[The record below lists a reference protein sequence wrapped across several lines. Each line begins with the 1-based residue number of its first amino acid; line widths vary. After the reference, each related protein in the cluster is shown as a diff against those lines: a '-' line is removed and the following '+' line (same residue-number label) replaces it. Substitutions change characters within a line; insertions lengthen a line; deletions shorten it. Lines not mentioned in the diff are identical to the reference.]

1 MSRDYILCVDDE
13 QAVLNQLSAQL
24 TRRFGATH
32 RVECAESAE
41 EALALIPELSAEGD
55 VQLVICDQVMP
66 GMKGDRF
73 LAIVNRQWPEVMKVL
88 LTGQAGLASAIYAIN
103 NAGLHRYVEK
113 PWEAEDLNLTVEGL
127 LTQYDLRRALRLY
140 HDRLGRQTRELRAL
154 HATARELSVCTE
166 AEDALGVAADAARR
180 LASAR
185 VAVAAALTSSGLP
198 VWDRGA
204 AVGLPAQT
212 RRQVESRLA
221 DARARSDPAPALE
234 LPAGARDV
242 PLVHGGALLGL
253 ILLLDAPEPCP
264 DTQDFLSLLAGQ
276 TAATLHALAL
286 GQERLQGERLSTVG
300 RMISTIVHDFRNPMT
315 AVRGYASM
323 FEQAELPRTTQKEY
337 ARLVVDEADR
347 MSAMID
353 EILEFTRGGTA
364 RLRLSPVSLEALAE
378 RMQRLL
384 EPDLTARRIQFRCE
398 LGYKGG
404 VAVDAE
410 RIQRALLNIASNALD
425 AMEPGG
431 TLTLGSRLADGAVE
445 LTLDDTG
452 IGIPEEL
459 RGRIFEPF
467 FTHGKPR
474 GIGLGMSI
482 TRRIVEEHGG
492 QVTVAARPG
501 GGTRFT
507 VILPLAPRPS
517 EP

>member
-1 MSRDYILCVDDE
+1 MSRDYIVCVDDE

-32 RVECAESAE
+32 VVECADSAE
-41 EALALIPELSAEGD
+41 EALALIPELSLEGD

-140 HDRLGRQTRELRAL
+140 HDRLGRQTHELRAL
-154 HATARELSVCTE
+154 HEVARTLSACAEV
-166 AEDALGVAADAARR
+166 EDALALAAHAAR
-180 LASAR
+180 LVASAPGAA
-185 VAVAAALTSSGLP
+185 AVALTDAGRP
-198 VWDRGA
+198 TWDRASA
-204 AVGLPAQT
+204 ASWSPER
-212 RRQVESRLA
+212 RRQVESALA
-221 DARARSDPAPALE
+221 EAHPD
-234 LPAGARDV
+234 LPAAEAFPAGLRDV
-242 PLVHGGALLGL
+242 PLMHGSDLLGL
-253 ILLLDAPEPCP
+253 ILLEDAPEPCV
-264 DTQDFLSLLAGQ
+264 DTRDFLSLLARQ
-276 TAATLHALAL
+276 AAATLHGLAL
-286 GQERLQGERLSTVG
+286 VQERLQGERLSTVG

-323 FEQAELPRTTQKEY
+323 FEQAELPRSTQKEY

-353 EILEFTRGGTA
+353 EILEFTRGGAA
-364 RLRLSPVSLEALAE
+364 RLRISPVSLEALAD
-378 RMQRLL
+378 RIQRLL
-384 EPDLTARRIQFRCE
+384 EPDLTARRVQFRCE
-398 LGYKGG
+398 LAYKGG

-425 AMEPGG
+425 AMESGG
-431 TLTLGSRLADGAVE
+431 TFTLASRLADGAVE

-452 IGIPEEL
+452 VGIPEEL
-459 RGRIFEPF
+459 RSRIFEPF

-492 QVTVAARPG
+492 QVTVSDRPG

-507 VILPLAPRPS
+507 VVLPLAPRPS
-517 EP
+517 ES

>member
-1 MSRDYILCVDDE
+1 MSRDFILCVDDE

-32 RVECAESAE
+32 VVECAESAE
-41 EALALIPELSAEGD
+41 EALALIPELSAAGD

-154 HATARELSVCTE
+154 HGTARELAASPEVE
-166 AEDALGVAADAARR
+166 NALAVAAEAARR
-180 LASAR
+180 VASAR
-185 VAVAAALTSSGLP
+185 AAAAVSLAHAGLP
-198 VWDRGA
+198 LWDRGA
-204 AVGLPAQT
+204 AAALGAMRPSIEAALAEARRRTDEATDLDLP
-212 RRQVESRLA
+212 E
-221 DARARSDPAPALE
+221 
-234 LPAGARDV
+234 GARGV
-242 PLVHGGALLGL
+242 PLVHAGTPLGL
-253 ILLLDAPEPCP
+253 IVLLDAPEPCP
-264 DTQDFLSLLAGQ
+264 DTRDFLSLLAGQ
-276 TAATLHALAL
+276 AAASLHALAL
-286 GQERLQGERLSTVG
+286 AHERLQSERLSTVG

-323 FEQAELPRTTQKEY
+323 FEQAELPRSTQREY

-353 EILEFTRGGTA
+353 EILEFTRGGAT
-364 RLRLSPVSLEALAE
+364 RLHVTPVSLEALAE
-378 RMQRLL
+378 RMHRLL
-384 EPDLTARRIQFRCE
+384 EPDLSARRVQFRCE

-404 VAVDAE
+404 LAVDAE

-425 AMEPGG
+425 AMESGG
-431 TLTLGSRLADGAVE
+431 TLTLASRLVDGAVE

-452 IGIPEEL
+452 IGIPESL
-459 RGRIFEPF
+459 RARIFEPF

-492 QVTVAARPG
+492 RVAVSERPG

-507 VILPLAPRPS
+507 VVLPLAPRPA

>member
-1 MSRDYILCVDDE
+1 VSRDYIVCVDDE
-13 QAVLNQLSAQL
+13 QAVLNQLSAQI

-32 RVECAESAE
+32 LVECAESAE
-41 EALALIPELSAEGD
+41 EALALIPELASGAD

-73 LAIVNRQWPEVMKVL
+73 LEIVSRQWPEVMRVL

-113 PWEAEDLNLTVEGL
+113 PWEAEDLNLTIEGL

-154 HATARELSVCTE
+154 HEVARELSSC
-166 AEDALGVAADAARR
+166 ADAEEALARTADSARR
-180 LASAR
+180 VASAQGAA
-185 VAVAAALTSSGLP
+185 AVALTAGSMP
-198 VWDRGA
+198 VWDRMGA
-204 AVGLPAQT
+204 VLIAAE
-212 RRQVESRLA
+212 RRRAIEALLL
-221 DARARSDPAPALE
+221 DARERALPPPSV
-234 LPAGARDV
+234 LPDGARLV
-242 PLVHGGALLGL
+242 ALVHGETTLGAVV
-253 ILLLDAPEPCP
+253 LLDAPEPCV

-276 TAATLHALAL
+276 AAATLHALAL
-286 GQERLQGERLSTVG
+286 VQDRLQSERLSTVG

-323 FEQAELPRTTQKEY
+323 FEQAELPRSTQKEY

-353 EILEFTRGGTA
+353 EILEFTRGGAA
-364 RLRLSPVSLEALAE
+364 RLRISPVSLEALAE
-378 RMQRLL
+378 RIQRVL
-384 EPDLTARRIQFRCE
+384 EPDLAARQVQFRCE

-404 VAVDAE
+404 VAVDGE

-425 AMEPGG
+425 AMDGGG
-431 TLTLGSRLADGAVE
+431 TFTLASRLVDGAVE

-452 IGIPEEL
+452 VGIPEAL
-459 RGRIFEPF
+459 RARIFEPF

-492 QVTVAARPG
+492 QVTVSERPG

-507 VILPLAPRPS
+507 VVLPLAPRTA
-517 EP
+517 